1 MFRDQSVLLVM
12 PALDEE
18 DAIGR
23 VIAGIDRSVVDHV
36 VVGDNGSRDRT
47 RERAAAAGATVVVES
62 RRGYGSACLRAL
74 RECPRTDLVVF
85 MDADGSDDPAEIG
98 SLLARLLDTGSDLVI
113 GSRVLGQP
121 DRGALTPIQT
131 YGNTLTCTLVRW
143 FWGVRFTDLGPFR
156 AIRREALDRLEMADR
171 DFGWTIEMQ
180 VKAAQRR
187 LRTSELPV
195 RCRVRAAGR
204 SKVSGTV
211 SGVVRAG
218 TRILGYVFEA
228 KFREWLGR

>member
-1 MFRDQSVLLVM
+1 MFRNSSVLLVI

-23 VIAGIDRSVVDHV
+23 VVAGVDRALVDLV

-47 RERAAAAGATVVVES
+47 RERAAAAGATVVVEP

-74 RECPRTDLVVF
+74 REAPRTDLVVF
-85 MDADGSDDPAEIG
+85 MDADGSDDPSEIAP
-98 SLLARLLDTGSDLVI
+98 LLAQLLDTGSDLVI
-113 GSRVLGQP
+113 GSRVLGRP
-121 DRGALTPIQT
+121 DRGALTPIQQ
-131 YGNTLTCTLVRW
+131 YGNALTCTLVRW

-156 AIRREALDRLEMADR
+156 AIRREALERLEMSDP

-187 LRTSELPV
+187 LRTCELPV
-195 RCRVRAAGR
+195 SCHVRVAGR
-204 SKVSGTV
+204 SKVSGTI

-218 TRILGYVFEA
+218 SRILSYVFEA
-228 KFREWLGR
+228 KVREWIGR